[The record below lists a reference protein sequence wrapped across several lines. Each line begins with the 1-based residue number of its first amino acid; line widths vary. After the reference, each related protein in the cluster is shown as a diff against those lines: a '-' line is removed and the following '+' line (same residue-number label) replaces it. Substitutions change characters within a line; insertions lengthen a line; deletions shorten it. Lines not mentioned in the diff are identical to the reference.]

1 MNVTLIG
8 MGSGQPE
15 NLTLQGLAALRQA
28 DLILGARRLLAVL
41 PAGCTEN
48 RAAAYRPDE
57 VAELLQ
63 TSGAENAVLVY
74 SGDTGFYSGAS
85 SMMEKLEALGV
96 RARVLPGLSSIQ
108 LLAAALGRPWQG
120 WNLVSA
126 HGRTCDPVAEC
137 MQGRP
142 TFFLTGGS
150 EDPATLCAQL
160 AAEGFGDM
168 QAVVGQCLG
177 TPEEKLFRG
186 SVKELAAGRFN
197 SLSVLLV
204 EAAEVLPRR
213 APGLPDEAFER
224 GDVPMTKQEVRAAVL
239 AKLAVRPED
248 ILWDVG
254 AGTGSVSVE
263 LALAAPRG
271 RVYAVECRPEGC
283 ALIKANREKFRTRN
297 LVLVEGLAPDALSDL
312 PAPDAVFIGGSK
324 GSLAAIVDAALD
336 KNPDARICV
345 SAIALETLSA
355 AVAALTA
362 KGRTVQVSQ
371 IAVSRA
377 KAVGGLHLMMAQNPI
392 YLITG
397 E

>member
-63 TSGAENAVLVY
+63 ASGAENAVLVY

-85 SMMEKLEALGV
+85 SMIEKLEALGV

-160 AAEGFGDM
+160 AAEGFGDV
-168 QAVVGQCLG
+168 QGVVGQCLG

-283 ALIKANREKFRTRN
+283 ALIKANREKSRTRN
-297 LVLVEGLAPDALSDL
+297 LVLVEGLAPAALSDL

-345 SAIALETLSA
+345 SAIALESLSA

>member
-160 AAEGFGDM
+160 AAEGFGDV
-168 QAVVGQCLG
+168 QGVVGQCLG
-177 TPEEKLFRG
+177 TPEEKLFHG

>member
-160 AAEGFGDM
+160 AAEGFGDV
-168 QAVVGQCLG
+168 QGVVGQCLG

-297 LVLVEGLAPDALSDL
+297 LVLVEGLAPAALSEL

>member
-85 SMMEKLEALGV
+85 SMLEKLEALGV

-160 AAEGFGDM
+160 AAEGFGDV
-168 QAVVGQCLG
+168 QGVVGQCLG

-204 EAAEVLPRR
+204 EAVEGLPRR

>member
-160 AAEGFGDM
+160 TAEGFGDV

-377 KAVGGLHLMMAQNPI
+377 RAVGGLHLMMAQNPI

>member
-120 WNLVSA
+120 WSLVSA

-160 AAEGFGDM
+160 AAEGFGDV

-204 EAAEVLPRR
+204 EAVKGLPRR

-297 LVLVEGLAPDALSDL
+297 LVLVEGLAPAALSDL

>member
-1 MNVTLIG
+1 M
-8 MGSGQPE
+8 
-15 NLTLQGLAALRQA
+15 
-28 DLILGARRLLAVL
+28 
-41 PAGCTEN
+41 
-48 RAAAYRPDE
+48 
-57 VAELLQ
+57 
-63 TSGAENAVLVY
+63 
-74 SGDTGFYSGAS
+74 
-85 SMMEKLEALGV
+85 
-96 RARVLPGLSSIQ
+96 
-108 LLAAALGRPWQG
+108 
-120 WNLVSA
+120 
-126 HGRTCDPVAEC
+126 
-137 MQGRP
+137 
-142 TFFLTGGS
+142 
-150 EDPATLCAQL
+150 
-160 AAEGFGDM
+160 
-168 QAVVGQCLG
+168 GQCLG

-213 APGLPDEAFER
+213 APCLPDEAFER

-345 SAIALETLSA
+345 SAIALESLSA

-362 KGRTVQVSQ
+362 KGRNVQVSQ

>member
-160 AAEGFGDM
+160 AAEGFGDV

-204 EAAEVLPRR
+204 EAAEALPRR

-297 LVLVEGLAPDALSDL
+297 LVLVEGLAPAALSDL